1 MGVLTEDTKA
11 FVTELFAET
20 DADGSGTI
28 NAEEIHTMITKVAE
42 KEGFEA
48 PSQERIQ
55 ARLDALPTENEGA
68 LTLSEF
74 LFLIGAIK
82 VMAICVVLFDA
93 ADADGSGV
101 LESSEIK
108 NVLIKLH
115 EAAGADPPSD
125 ADMDAMIE
133 KVGGEVTLEQFSA
146 IMIPI
151 IVASLGDPVIE

>member
-1 MGVLTEDTKA
+1 
-11 FVTELFAET
+11 
-20 DADGSGTI
+20 
-28 NAEEIHTMITKVAE
+28 
-42 KEGFEA
+42 
-48 PSQERIQ
+48 
-55 ARLDALPTENEGA
+55 
-68 LTLSEF
+68 
-74 LFLIGAIK
+74 
-82 VMAICVVLFDA
+82 MAICVVLFDA
-93 ADADGSGV
+93 ADTDGSGV

>member
-1 MGVLTEDTKA
+1 MIH
-11 FVTELFAET
+11 LFLL
-20 DADGSGTI
+20 SR
-28 NAEEIHTMITKVAE
+28 
-42 KEGFEA
+42 
-48 PSQERIQ
+48 SQRIQ

-68 LTLSEF
+68 LTLPEL

-82 VMAICVVLFDA
+82 VMAICVALFDA

-115 EAAGADPPSD
+115 ETAGADPPSD

-133 KVGGEVTLEQFSA
+133 QVGGEVTLEQFSA
-146 IMIPI
+146 VMIPI
-151 IVASLGDPVIE
+151 IVAALGDPVIE